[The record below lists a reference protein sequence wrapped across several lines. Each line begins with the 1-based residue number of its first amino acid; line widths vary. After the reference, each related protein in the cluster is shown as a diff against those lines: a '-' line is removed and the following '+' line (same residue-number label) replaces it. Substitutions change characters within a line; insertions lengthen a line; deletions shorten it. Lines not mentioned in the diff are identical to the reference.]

1 MAAPVN
7 TLKKRSKFRG
17 FVQACA
23 VFAGVCLS
31 IGLSLALWQRSLW
44 VEKAA
49 ALDYRKLRE
58 MESASLIFDRHG
70 ELLGRIFVQNR
81 DQKPLSEISVNLQK
95 AVVSAEDA
103 RFRMHNGVDYYGI
116 GRALS
121 RNLQAGK
128 TRQGASTLTQQLAR
142 NSFPDALPSDDRSYR
157 RKFLEMFVAFEIENR
172 LKKDEILELYL
183 NRVYFGA
190 GFYGA
195 EAAAQGYFGKKAADL
210 TISEAALLAGLLRS
224 PNHLSPW
231 RNRRAGMESR
241 NHVLSRMRELN
252 AITSS
257 QYEEALASE
266 PEVKNRRPILM
277 ENYATDMVAAQMTKL
292 VGQEESSSE
301 GYRIYTTIDLGLQRQ
316 AEASLKKQLEAVE
329 HRPEFKTRQS
339 FETFD
344 ALYRAWRKQITAGQ
358 DEPPPRPEYLQGA
371 LVVLDNHTGAIRA
384 IVGGRDAR
392 HSEFN
397 RVTQARRAPG
407 SAFKP
412 FVFATAFEMGL
423 HPFFPIQDAVMDNR
437 KVMVGGTSGILGEW
451 AREQTNTPYEG
462 VIEARKALIKSK
474 NAATVRLG
482 MLLGDD
488 LKESVEHVAALSAA
502 AGIQS
507 PLRAYPASF
516 IGSSELTLMELALAY
531 SSFPGGGTRPS
542 KSILI
547 EKIEDN
553 QGKVIFR
560 EDSYRQ
566 KVMSPG
572 TAFQVH
578 ECLTAALEEGTGA
591 AAFSNL
597 ALRRLPFAGKTGST
611 YDFADAWFVGYSSEL
626 TCGVWT
632 GFDKTRTP
640 IFFGAFGSEIAM
652 PVWTEVMNASIGA
665 YPPQPFTRPDDLRK
679 CKVCSKS
686 GYGLIPNCQELNAA
700 GEPVV
705 TEMEVWLTGAQTP
718 GPADLCD
725 VHGPK
730 RPRRKKTPDG
740 SAPSKVELTFDLSA
754 VASVVMKSP
763 TVLGEDPYRSTEAE
777 RTARAIRNFKETGQA
792 APLNNKIPLDDK
804 AEPEATEVPRVQIV
818 TPIQIQQP
826 NQNVPASPSLPKL
839 EF

>member
-1 MAAPVN
+1 MSALIN
-7 TLKKRSKFRG
+7 QRKRQSKLRSFFQG
-17 FVQACA
+17 CA
-23 VFAGVCLS
+23 VLVGILSS
-31 IGLSLALWQRSLW
+31 IGLALTLWQRSLW
-44 VEKAA
+44 VERAA
-49 ALDYRKLRE
+49 SLDYRKLHE

-103 RFRMHNGVDYYGI
+103 RFRLHHGVDYYGI
-116 GRALS
+116 ARALS
-121 RNLQAGK
+121 RNMQAGK

-142 NSFPDALPSDDRSYR
+142 NSFPDALPSDDRSFR

-172 LKKDEILELYL
+172 LKKEEILELYL
-183 NRVYFGA
+183 NRVYFGS

-231 RNRRAGMESR
+231 RNRRAGMDSR

-252 AITSS
+252 AIS
-257 QYEEALASE
+257 QPQYDEALANE
-266 PEVKNRRPILM
+266 PEVKNRRPVLM
-277 ENYATDMVAAQMTKL
+277 ENYATDMVASQMSKL

-301 GYRIYTTIDLGLQRQ
+301 GYRIYTTVDLNLQRR
-316 AEASLKKQLEAVE
+316 AEAALKKQLEAIE
-329 HRPEFKTRQS
+329 QRPEFKTRQS

-344 ALYRAWRKQITAGQ
+344 SLYRAWRKRITAGQ
-358 DEPPPRPEYLQGA
+358 DEPAPRPEYLQGA
-371 LVVLDNHTGAIRA
+371 IVILDNHTGAIRA

-488 LKESVEHVAALSAA
+488 LRDSVEHVAALSAA

-531 SSFPGGGTRPS
+531 TTFPGLGSRPS

-547 EKIEDN
+547 DRIEDN
-553 QGKVIFR
+553 TGKVVFR
-560 EDSYRQ
+560 EDSNRQ
-566 KVMSPG
+566 KVMSSG
-572 TAFQVH
+572 SAFQVH
-578 ECLTAALEEGTGA
+578 ECLAAVLDEGTGT
-591 AAFSNL
+591 AAFSGQG
-597 ALRRLPFAGKTGST
+597 LRRLPFGGKTGST

-632 GFDKTRTP
+632 GFDKTRMP

-652 PVWTEVMNASIGA
+652 PVWTDIMNATIEA
-665 YPPQPFTRPDDLRK
+665 YPPQPIARPEDLHK
-679 CKVCSKS
+679 CKICGKS
-686 GYGLIPNCQELNAA
+686 GYGLVPNCKELNAA
-700 GEPVV
+700 GEPIT
-705 TEMEVWLTGAQTP
+705 TESEVWLTAVQTP
-718 GPADLCD
+718 GLADTCD

-730 RPRRKKTPDG
+730 RPRAKKTPDG
-740 SAPSKVELTFDLSA
+740 AGPVKVELAFDLS
-754 VASVVMKSP
+754 SITTVVLQSP
-763 TVLGEDPYRSTEAE
+763 TVLGDDPYRSTESE
-777 RTARAIRNFKETGQA
+777 RTARAIRNFKESGQA
-792 APLNNKIPLDDK
+792 APLNNKIPLE
-804 AEPEATEVPRVQIV
+804 ANPEPDASEVPRVQLL
-818 TPIQIQQP
+818 TPSQAQP
-826 NQNVPASPSLPKL
+826 QKQNLPVNPALPKL